1 MTLSGH
7 SYSSAVFMMSE
18 HAYNRLPEDLRQIVY
33 EEGQK
38 IGAYERELVIDK
50 EQEALS
56 RLQEQGMEVVEQID
70 VGIFR
75 EKIMSVY
82 DSTKNQQLL
91 QQILEKQ

>member
-1 MTLSGH
+1 
-7 SYSSAVFMMSE
+7 MMSE

-38 IGAYERELVIDK
+38 IGAYERELVVEK
-50 EQEALS
+50 EQEALA

-75 EKIMSVY
+75 NKIMSVY
-82 DSTKNQQLL
+82 DSAKNQQLL
-91 QQILEKQ
+91 QRILEKQ